1 VVFVNSATENEDRCV
16 ALGVDYKNATKT
28 AAYTPFNFIPL
39 NLFKQYHRAANVYF
53 TVLIC
58 MQFVDTISPYSPYTT
73 LGPFLLI
80 LLVSMAIDLSDDMIK
95 IRADRV
101 TNNRTVHVLAA
112 SNQWSETLWS
122 NLRVGDVVQLEC
134 DEHVPADMLILN
146 SSADSGAVFVETKD
160 LDGESNLK
168 RRKALTSTQGRSTP
182 DDLVALKGTFK
193 TEVPNVNLEE
203 LNGTFYHGNGSADLE
218 CATNDEMLLRGTIIR
233 NTASVQGIVVYAG
246 SDTKLMKNGGKATPK
261 RTQLDGA
268 MNGLIVKIA
277 AAVIIMAII
286 ASIWNKYYLG
296 HRMRAFRETYNWADT
311 NTEED
316 DDLTA
321 VLAFFTYLITLSQ
334 IVPISLYVSVE
345 LIRAIQSTLIDW
357 DILMYDSVTDCPAM
371 ARTRALTEE
380 LGQIEYIMS
389 DKTGTLTNN
398 VMSFHSCSIAGEN
411 YVRNTAGAGGWVSA
425 ELQERL
431 GQDHQAVVDFF
442 RSMAICHTVQ
452 VDTVQSPPEYQAQS
466 PDEKAL
472 VEAARDTGF
481 EFISDLS
488 EVVKVRVGGVTE
500 AYTRLAVI
508 EFNSDR
514 KRMSCVVRTAD
525 GQIVVYTKGAD
536 NVILE
541 RISAASAAADKP
553 LLLQNLNAYARN
565 GLRTLVFARKIVSN
579 EWYDNWLLNY
589 QDALTTTDDTRDA
602 KILAATEEVE
612 SGLTLLGASAI
623 EDELQDQVP
632 ETIAMIKE
640 AGIKLWVLTGDKQ
653 ETAINIG
660 YSCNLLSHAMQVHE
674 INGDDHA
681 KLHELL
687 IAAKL
692 NVLDHLDQKHGLV
705 IDGPSL
711 LHVLMPRHDEMAG
724 WDEDKIRDQE
734 DCNELFL
741 EVASQCDSVICARVT
756 PLQKAKVVRLVKR
769 GKNATTLAIGD
780 GANDVNMIRAAS
792 IGIGISGLE
801 GRQAVTASDY
811 SIAQFRFL
819 QRLLLVHGR
828 WSYYRMGLF
837 MKYFFYKN
845 VACFLVQFWY
855 TFNNAG
861 SSQTLFDPTFI
872 TMFNVAYTS
881 LPIIVVGTLEQ
892 DVDDLAGL
900 QFPILYKAGILGLYY
915 DSHVCWHSL
924 LRGVLHSL
932 LVYYPIMAIAYS
944 GGATDSHGIDQSDLH
959 TISYTMVLSIVFLTN
974 LQLAME
980 LKNWMWAVWVSIIAG
995 PAFYLLMTGVVYQY
1009 EGVFGKCDVDDETCF
1024 QSRYVGTYYRAHTH
1038 GFLYQI
1044 VLLINCICLL
1054 PEHFF
1059 QFLSAYIYPT
1069 PADLVREHTILMHAG
1084 KFTKKFR
1091 PSAVAENVAE
1101 ARKRQSAV
1109 SSLPG
1114 IDNAASDDQGAVISH
1129 PSLMKD
1135 PSMIVRRVAADGGV
1149 KAVPAETLPVAEAA
1163 PVPSPLPGIFV
1174 PLYTDDVTQEHRPVT
1189 QASPEEKAELSR
1201 LIGFTVQESMV

>member
-1 VVFVNSATENEDRCV
+1 MVFVNSAIQNENRCV
-16 ALGVDYKNATKT
+16 ALGVDYRNATKT
-28 AAYTPFNFIPL
+28 ASYTPFNFIPL
-39 NLFKQYHRAANVYF
+39 NLFKQYHRTANVYF

-58 MQFVDTISPYSPYTT
+58 MQFIETISPYSPYTT
-73 LGPFLLI
+73 LLPFLLI

-95 IRADRV
+95 IRADRE
-101 TNNRTVHVLAA
+101 TNNRKVQVLTP
-112 SNQWSETLWS
+112 SNQWAETLWS
-122 NLRVGDVVQLEC
+122 NLRVGDVVQLKC

-182 DDLVALKGTFK
+182 ADLVALKGTFK
-193 TEVPNVNLEE
+193 TEAPNVNLEE
-203 LNGTFYHGNGSADLE
+203 LTGSFHDGNGSAELE
-218 CATNDEMLLRGTIIR
+218 IATNDEILLRGTIIR

-246 SDTKLMKNGGKATPK
+246 SDTKLMKNGGKATTK

-277 AAVIIMAII
+277 AAVITMAII
-286 ASIWNKYYLG
+286 ASLWNKYYLG
-296 HRMRAFRETYNWADT
+296 HRMRRFRETYNWADE
-311 NTEED
+311 NTEEA

-345 LIRAIQSTLIDW
+345 LIRAMQSTLIDW
-357 DILMYDSVTDCPAM
+357 DIKMYDDASDCPAM

-380 LGQIEYIMS
+380 LGQIQYIMS
-389 DKTGTLTNN
+389 DKTGTLTAN
-398 VMSFHSCSIAGEN
+398 VMSFHSCSIAGES
-411 YVRNTAGAGGWVSA
+411 YVRDTSGAGGWVSA
-425 ELQERL
+425 KLQERL
-431 GQDHQAVVDFF
+431 GQDHRAVVDFF

-452 VDTVQSPPEYQAQS
+452 VDTIKSPPEYQAQS

-481 EFISDLS
+481 EFMSDIS

-500 AYTRLAVI
+500 AYARLNVI

-553 LLLQNLNAYARN
+553 ALLANLNAYARD
-565 GLRTLVFARKIVSN
+565 GLRTLVFARKIVST
-579 EWYDNWLLNY
+579 EWYENWLLNY

-602 KILAATEEVE
+602 KILAATEALE
-612 SGLTLLGASAI
+612 SDLTLLGASAI

-632 ETIAMIKE
+632 ETIVKIKE

-660 YSCNLLSHAMQVHE
+660 YSCNLLSHGMHVHE
-674 INGDDHA
+674 INGEDQA
-681 KLHELL
+681 KIHELL
-687 IAAKL
+687 TAAKL
-692 NVLDHLDQKHGLV
+692 KLLDDSDQKHGLV

-711 LHVLMPRHDEMAG
+711 LHVLMPRNDEMAA
-724 WDEDKIRDQE
+724 WDEDRIQDQKDCSKI
-734 DCNELFL
+734 FL
-741 EVASQCDSVICARVT
+741 EVASQCDSVICCRVT

-769 GKNATTLAIGD
+769 GKNATTLAVGD
-780 GANDVNMIRAAS
+780 GANDVSMIRAAS
-792 IGIGISGLE
+792 IGVGISGLE

-855 TFNNAG
+855 TFHNAG

-872 TMFNVAYTS
+872 TLFNVAYTS

-892 DVDDLAGL
+892 DVDASAGL
-900 QFPILYKAGILGLYY
+900 KFPILYQAGILGLYY
-915 DSHVCWHSL
+915 DSHVSWHSL
-924 LRGVLHSL
+924 LRGVLHSA
-932 LVYYPIMAIAYS
+932 LVYFPIMAIAYS
-944 GGATDSHGIDQSDLH
+944 GGAVDSHGIDQSDLH
-959 TISYTMVLSIVFLTN
+959 TISYTMCLTIVFLTN

-980 LKNWMWAVWVSIIAG
+980 LKNWMWAVWVTIIAG
-995 PAFYLLMTGVVYQY
+995 PAFYLLMAGVVYQY
-1009 EGVFGKCDVDDETCF
+1009 EGVFGKCDVDDESCF
-1024 QSRYVGTYYRAHTH
+1024 QSRYVGSYYRAHTH
-1038 GFLYQI
+1038 GFLYQC

-1059 QFLSAYIYPT
+1059 QFCSAYLYPT
-1069 PADLVREHTILMHAG
+1069 PADLVREHMIL
-1084 KFTKKFR
+1084 KTDCE
-1091 PSAVAENVAE
+1091 PWQPVES
-1101 ARKRQSAV
+1101 
-1109 SSLPG
+1109 P
-1114 IDNAASDDQGAVISH
+1114 SDDQSAVISH
-1129 PSLMKD
+1129 TSLMKD
-1135 PSMIVRRVAADGGV
+1135 PNRIVRRVAADRGLT
-1149 KAVPAETLPVAEAA
+1149 AVPAGTLPIAEAA
-1163 PVPSPLPGIFV
+1163 PVAEP
-1174 PLYTDDVTQEHRPVT
+1174 EKHRPEPQVS
-1189 QASPEEKAELSR
+1189 QEEQAELSQR
-1201 LIGFTVQESMV
+1201 LGFTMHETMV